1 MNISQKIGDTEIER
15 NLAATKE
22 LFAAFGAKDIPGI
35 VKFLH
40 PEIIIEFYGPPV
52 IPYAGIYRGPEKC
65 RGFFERVLSSVEVRQ
80 FDAEEFIAERDKV
93 VVTGHLNLTAIA
105 TGRTIDSDFVH
116 VITLKDG
123 KWLRFR
129 DFMNTAVAV
138 AAFS

>member
-1 MNISQKIGDTEIER
+1 MSSTLLETDRNI
-15 NLAATKE
+15 AATKA
-22 LFAAFGAKDIPGI
+22 LFLAFGAKDIPAI
-35 VKFLH
+35 MEFLH
-40 PEIIIEFYGPPV
+40 EDCVVEFYGPST
-52 IPYAGIYRGPEKC
+52 IPYAGIYRGHEKC
-65 RGFFERVLSSVEVRQ
+65 HRFFERVLSSVDIHQ

-93 VVTGHLNLTAIA
+93 IVTGHLNLTARS
-105 TGRTIDSDFVH
+105 TGRPIDSDFVH